1 MFSISIPDDEWNPV
15 EMQTMFD
22 KNMLT
27 IFQVTIVL
35 YFIQIRFL
43 TEVLAAML
51 AAIFTQFKGICLI
64 YSRHFI
70 IA

>member
-1 MFSISIPDDEWNPV
+1 
-15 EMQTMFD
+15 MFD